1 MHTGMH
7 LMTAVYI
14 LPLKSA
20 DVDEAYNIKNDTIK
34 TDLWKSSLTNELFII
49 S

>member
-1 MHTGMH
+1 MH

-20 DVDEAYNIKNDTIK
+20 GVDEAYNIKNVAITNDVCI
-34 TDLWKSSLTNELFII
+34 SSLTNELFII